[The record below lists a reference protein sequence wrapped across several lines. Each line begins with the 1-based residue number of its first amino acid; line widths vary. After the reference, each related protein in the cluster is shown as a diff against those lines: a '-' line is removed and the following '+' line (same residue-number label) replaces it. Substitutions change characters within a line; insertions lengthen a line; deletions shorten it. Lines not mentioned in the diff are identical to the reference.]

1 MAFERVVNTPSRGI
15 GDKTLDGL
23 REIARTRSISLWQAT
38 KEGLNE
44 ELFKSRPGSLL
55 ARFVDLIDELAAE
68 LADAPLHVIAER
80 CVEASG
86 LIEYHLKERGE
97 RGLARKE
104 NLEELF
110 VACREFRDDLVF
122 PLAEDGRDNEPVTEL
137 NEFLDQAALESGE
150 YQAEVGPSVQL
161 MTLHSAKGLEFP
173 LVFLSGMEEGLF
185 PHRMSLEEPGR
196 MEEER
201 RLAYV
206 GVTRAMRQLYLTYAE
221 MRRLYGSD
229 SYNGPSRF
237 LIEIPNEYV
246 EEVRLGGAI
255 SRAFGTGT
263 VATSTDAAKGEA
275 GLRIGQRVAHK
286 KFGEGVVL
294 RYCLLYTSPSPRDRG

>member
-1 MAFERVVNTPSRGI
+1 
-15 GDKTLDGL
+15 
-23 REIARTRSISLWQAT
+23 
-38 KEGLNE
+38 
-44 ELFKSRPGSLL
+44 
-55 ARFVDLIDELAAE
+55 
-68 LADAPLHVIAER
+68 
-80 CVEASG
+80 
-86 LIEYHLKERGE
+86 
-97 RGLARKE
+97 
-104 NLEELF
+104 
-110 VACREFRDDLVF
+110 
-122 PLAEDGRDNEPVTEL
+122 
-137 NEFLDQAALESGE
+137 
-150 YQAEVGPSVQL
+150 
-161 MTLHSAKGLEFP
+161 
-173 LVFLSGMEEGLF
+173 
-185 PHRMSLEEPGR
+185 

-206 GVTRAMRQLYLTYAE
+206 GVTRAMQQLYLTYAE

-255 SRAFGTGT
+255 SRAFGTGK

-294 RYCLLYTSPSPRDRG
+294 RYEGQGERARVQVNFAQVGSKWLMPGYANLEMLD